1 MKKGIIHSTESFG
14 AVDGPGIRYV
24 IFMQGCRMR
33 CQYCHN
39 PDTWNMTSANAYEA
53 DADEVI
59 EKAIRYSSYWKEN
72 GGITVSGGEPLI
84 QIDFLIELFEKCNER
99 GINTC
104 LDTSGNPFTYDEPF
118 FSKFKK
124 LMELTDIVL
133 LDIKHIDCN
142 EHIKLTAQ
150 SNENILDMAR
160 YLSDINKPVW
170 IRHVLVPGIN
180 DSDEY
185 LKRLYDFISTLNNVE
200 RVDVLPYH
208 TYGVGKWETLGMPYQ
223 LTGVNP
229 PSKELVEH
237 VKRMLRAE

>member
-1 MKKGIIHSTESFG
+1 
-14 AVDGPGIRYV
+14 
-24 IFMQGCRMR
+24 
-33 CQYCHN
+33 
-39 PDTWNMTSANAYEA
+39 MTSANAYEA